1 MAAHRILVTGASGF
15 VGRHLLPVLRER
27 LPDAELHAATADVRD
42 ARAVETEIARVRP
55 DRCVHL
61 AAISPIREASRDP
74 DRAWAVNLHGTL
86 HVARAIS
93 SHVPSCVL
101 IFASSADAYGAT
113 FRGGRALDETA
124 PLAPINTYGATKA
137 AADLALGAM
146 AAEGLRAIRVRP
158 FTHTGPG
165 QTGDF
170 VVTSFARQVARI
182 AAGLQEP
189 VMHVGA
195 LDPRRDFLDVR
206 DICVGYA
213 TCVARA
219 EELEPGEIFN
229 LASGTPRRIG
239 DVLQA
244 LCMAAGIQPR
254 VETDAQ
260 RLRAVDIKV
269 TWGDAS
275 RARSQ
280 LDWSPCIPWEET
292 LRTLLA
298 DWQERV
304 KSEP

>member
-1 MAAHRILVTGASGF
+1 MPVYRVLITGASGF
-15 VGRHLLPVLRER
+15 VGRHLFPALRER
-27 LPDAELHAATADVRD
+27 LPDAELHAATADVTD
-42 ARAVETEIARVRP
+42 AQAVEREISRILP

-61 AAISPIREASRDP
+61 AGIAAIRDAGSDP

-93 SHVPSCVL
+93 SHAPRCAL
-101 IFASSADAYGAT
+101 IFASSADVYGAS
-113 FRGGRALDETA
+113 FRTGRALDETA

-146 AAEGLRAIRVRP
+146 ATEGLHVIRVRP

-170 VVTSFARQVARI
+170 VITAFARQVARI
-182 AAGLQEP
+182 SAGLQEA
-189 VMHVGA
+189 VLHVGA
-195 LDPRRDFLDVR
+195 LDTQRDFVDVR
-206 DICVGYA
+206 DICAGYA
-213 TCVARA
+213 ACVAQA
-219 EELEPGEIFN
+219 EELEPGTIFN

-244 LCMAAGIQPR
+244 LCMEAGVLPH
-254 VETDAQ
+254 VKTDPQ
-260 RLRAVDIKV
+260 RLRASDIKL

-275 RARSQ
+275 RARAQ
-280 LDWSPCIPWEET
+280 LGWIPRIPWEET

-298 DWQERV
+298 DWQVRI
-304 KSEP
+304 KSER